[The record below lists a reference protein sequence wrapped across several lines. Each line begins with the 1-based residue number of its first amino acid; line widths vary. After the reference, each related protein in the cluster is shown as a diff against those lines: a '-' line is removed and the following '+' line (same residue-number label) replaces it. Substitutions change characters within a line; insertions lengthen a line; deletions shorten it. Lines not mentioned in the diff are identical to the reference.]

1 MLGLRADPASYK
13 ILKQGG
19 NIVDPNIN
27 DCEHGIETQAR
38 KNMKNVC
45 DQLLIILKVKSGNL
59 IDALTQ
65 PCIRIGDKVIRK
77 SQNLKKTLF
86 SVAALIKVLYE
97 RMFKW
102 IVARCNSAIDKRS
115 AFTESLHSTYI
126 GVLDMAGFEIMK
138 TNSFEQFC
146 INYTN
151 EKLQQFFNHFL
162 FVREQTEYMEE
173 QLEWNHID
181 YDDELQ
187 VTIDMIEKP
196 IGLLALLQEE
206 CLVPNGSEKALLEKL
221 IQNLSSTY
229 VFAKSKQ
236 SSRNTSVSHFT
247 VIHYAGSIPY
257 NIDGWVEKN
266 RDSVD
271 QNILDV
277 LSRSENELIRE
288 LFPPVVQEMTRS
300 RRGNLTSATV
310 SYIYKEQLNNLLQT
324 LQSTS
329 AHFVRCIVPNH
340 NRQPNQM
347 HGPLVLHQLRCNG
360 VLEGVRI
367 CRKGYPNRIPFM
379 EFYARY
385 KMLAGPGF
393 RPSTERE
400 NKMLRELCEAI
411 KIPSDRYQLGVTKV
425 FCRAGLLSDLEHRR
439 RELITSMVC
448 RIQAYIRWNCEQR
461 RLQLKYNEW
470 NATYT
475 IQENIRNFSRIASWD
490 WYRLYVR
497 IRPLIPMERDK
508 KRIAELTRENESLYE
523 KCSLMMDEI
532 DEAREA
538 IQTVERE
545 TKKMQDDRQE
555 MERKLFETREELTA
569 NEDIM
574 NMMEKRFEEQHQKVM
589 KLHDCVRET
598 ENVLQRVQNE
608 KDELQQQLSKRKEK
622 LERETALREHLE
634 EENELRQEQIREMEA
649 NMEVMRHNSENW
661 RIKIQKCEDDAAEIE
676 DRRKKQCELVKELQ
690 QTINEL
696 NKDCNRKKDTAI
708 RNLEKAVQEKT
719 EHMETC
725 IAELKKIHKASQ
737 ADLQNTNDELR
748 KKCQKLEADNRQLK
762 QRLDSALFERESSV
776 ESDYGR
782 GSRLSLSRQYSLSS
796 TSSLSSVRTIGRRRE
811 TEPDVF
817 RASRS
822 PLNWSRRETEPD
834 LRGSTMSLSWR
845 RDNDDLRPDWTHL
858 SKSPSQM
865 HLMDRDRQIAQ
876 LERSLQSSNTDNQL
890 LRREIEVYKESL
902 SDVEKEKDNLIRQN
916 KTLAYDLDK
925 AAKNLVKEEN
935 KVEAIEQ
942 KLKKSQADVELWKKK
957 FEDGV
962 VESKND
968 IIFERKKMKE
978 RMEKLIHEHELRHSH
993 YSSVD
998 KNRDKLQSELAET
1011 QVNLDRALAQIAQM
1025 EKLSRSHMSIA
1036 ESWESQN
1043 KNNASELDV
1052 LRKENASLKVQ
1063 VRRQMRQ
1070 MELLTQQSEINDH
1083 VNKLESKVGK
1093 LNEK

>member
-1 MLGLRADPASYK
+1 
-13 ILKQGG
+13 
-19 NIVDPNIN
+19 
-27 DCEHGIETQAR
+27 
-38 KNMKNVC
+38 
-45 DQLLIILKVKSGNL
+45 
-59 IDALTQ
+59 
-65 PCIRIGDKVIRK
+65 
-77 SQNLKKTLF
+77 
-86 SVAALIKVLYE
+86 
-97 RMFKW
+97 
-102 IVARCNSAIDKRS
+102 
-115 AFTESLHSTYI
+115 
-126 GVLDMAGFEIMK
+126 
-138 TNSFEQFC
+138 
-146 INYTN
+146 
-151 EKLQQFFNHFL
+151 
-162 FVREQTEYMEE
+162 
-173 QLEWNHID
+173 
-181 YDDELQ
+181 
-187 VTIDMIEKP
+187 
-196 IGLLALLQEE
+196 
-206 CLVPNGSEKALLEKL
+206 
-221 IQNLSSTY
+221 
-229 VFAKSKQ
+229 
-236 SSRNTSVSHFT
+236 
-247 VIHYAGSIPY
+247 
-257 NIDGWVEKN
+257 
-266 RDSVD
+266 
-271 QNILDV
+271 
-277 LSRSENELIRE
+277 
-288 LFPPVVQEMTRS
+288 
-300 RRGNLTSATV
+300 
-310 SYIYKEQLNNLLQT
+310 
-324 LQSTS
+324 
-329 AHFVRCIVPNH
+329 
-340 NRQPNQM
+340 M

-696 NKDCNRKKDTAI
+696 NARTAEFDIMVRNERNLRRKLESENDSLLDDTHRLNARLADTQAKLDQMKDCNRKKDTAI

-858 SKSPSQM
+858 T
-865 HLMDRDRQIAQ
+865 Q